1 MPALRAGV
9 DVLTEGD
16 LTHTS
21 AFEPVKKSRMSRA
34 VLFVACVALTSACTA
49 CTSGPPPPDDNR
61 VRQSLEEW
69 RSDRERLFRDGPDS
83 PIPDNKKATL
93 LPIQYYPADPSFIVP
108 AALKLSDDRPVFDM
122 PTSTGTQRKYQL
134 VGTLEFRLQGQPMS
148 LGAFVPAGEEIGTLF
163 VPFADLTS
171 DAQTGETY
179 PAGRYLD
186 VEPTSTGIYSID
198 FNRAYNP
205 YCAYNLSYE
214 CPYPP
219 PSNRLKIAVR
229 VGEKKPPA

>member
-1 MPALRAGV
+1 
-9 DVLTEGD
+9 
-16 LTHTS
+16 
-21 AFEPVKKSRMSRA
+21 MSRV
-34 VLFVACVALTSACTA
+34 VLLVACLATVGA
-49 CTSGPPPPDDNR
+49 CTSGPPAPDDGK
-61 VRQSLEEW
+61 VLQSIEEW

-83 PIPDNKKATL
+83 PIPPAKMSTL
-93 LPIQYYPADPSFIVP
+93 LPIQYYGIDPSFIVP
-108 AALKLSDDRPVFDM
+108 AALKLADERPVFEM
-122 PTSTGTQRKYQL
+122 PTSTGTQRRYQL

-148 LGAFVPAGEEIGTLF
+148 LGAFVPAGEEISTLF

-171 DAQTGETY
+171 GGETY

-186 VEPTSTGIYSID
+186 VPPTSTGIYSID

-205 YCAYNLSYE
+205 YCAYNLAYE

-229 VGEKKPPA
+229 AGEKAPPA

>member
-1 MPALRAGV
+1 
-9 DVLTEGD
+9 
-16 LTHTS
+16 
-21 AFEPVKKSRMSRA
+21 MSRA
-34 VLFVACVALTSACTA
+34 ALFVVCVVLAGACTS
-49 CTSGPPPPDDNR
+49 CTSGPPPPDDTK
-61 VRQSLEEW
+61 VLQSIEEW
-69 RSDRERLFRDGPDS
+69 RADRERLFRDGPDS
-83 PIPDNKKATL
+83 PIPASRKATL
-93 LPIQYYPADPSFIVP
+93 LPIQYYGVDPAFIVP
-108 AALKLSDDRPVFDM
+108 AELKLSDQRPVFEM
-122 PTSTGTQRKYQL
+122 PTSTGTQRRYQL

-148 LGAFVPAGEEIGTLF
+148 LGAFVPDGEAISTLF
-163 VPFADLTS
+163 VPFMDLTS
-171 DAQTGETY
+171 DSEINETY

-205 YCAYNLSYE
+205 YCAYNNAYE